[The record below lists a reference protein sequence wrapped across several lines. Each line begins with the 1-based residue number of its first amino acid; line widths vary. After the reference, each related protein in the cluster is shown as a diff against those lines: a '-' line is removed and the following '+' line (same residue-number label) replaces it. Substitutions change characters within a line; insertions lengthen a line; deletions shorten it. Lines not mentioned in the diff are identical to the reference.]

1 MIVCIRNIKTIRIF
15 KRNWPERVQVSSN
28 FRGLQN
34 VFQNRKRATISPH
47 PSLFPNQTYRIISK
61 KKKKKKEEREK
72 KSNLLSFRISYIY
85 ILPCSDFCNETRGQ
99 CSKLIFISLDGES
112 GELSRKGFENDIC
125 RYPCLLFCN
134 FSLLCFII
142 SPLLSLSLSRLVR
155 AGESPWIFRDTI
167 RTRKAET
174 KEKRERERGWKRW
187 REKERK
193 RRRNG
198 RTGERRK
205 KKKKKERTR
214 MTADETT

>member
-142 SPLLSLSLSRLVR
+142 SPLLSLSLSVSSRPSEGIAVDFSR
-155 AGESPWIFRDTI
+155 YDTYGGKQK
-167 RTRKAET
+167 RKRNE
-174 KEKRERERGWKRW
+174 RERERGWKRW

-205 KKKKKERTR
+205 KKKRKKNGRE
-214 MTADETT
+214 

>member
-1 MIVCIRNIKTIRIF
+1 MCPSIIEFSRFTKCFPKSQKSNDLTPSF
-15 KRNWPERVQVSSN
+15 PVSKSN
-28 FRGLQN
+28 VSNNF
-34 VFQNRKRATISPH
+34 
-47 PSLFPNQTYRIISK
+47 
-61 KKKKKKEEREK
+61 KKKEKEKRRERK

-142 SPLLSLSLSRLVR
+142 SPLLSLSLCLVSSER
-155 AGESPWIFRDTI
+155 GNRRGFFAI
-167 RTRKAET
+167 RYVRRKAET

-205 KKKKKERTR
+205 KKKEKRT
-214 MTADETT
+214 DENDSRWKNVETR